1 MLKKMQRRF
10 ILAAM
15 AAFGCVMLILTMGIN
30 LINYFQIA
38 ASQDAILDQIY
49 EYNKSVNQ
57 HPNMTLPPIS
67 EMDWP
72 DGEEAGFAMRFFSVS
87 CDNAGNILSFD
98 DCYISSVDEQ
108 TAQEYAKEV
117 IRQTSLRGYHKD
129 YRYRTEKT
137 DGGYEIIFLN
147 VAAMQS
153 AAYSLLTVSVI
164 VGVSSF
170 LLVLILV
177 IVFSK
182 RAIRPFAENIERQK
196 RFITDAGH
204 ELKTPI
210 TSIITSADILSCEYE
225 DNEWVQNIQRQ
236 SSRLTK
242 LVGDLVALSR
252 MDEASPCLENE
263 MFSLTDAA
271 WEISESLADLAK
283 AKGKSYTP
291 QIENDLRMVGDR
303 SKIQQLLSILLENAI
318 AYSDGNGDIVLNIT
332 RKSGRI
338 HITVCNAFRF
348 DKEPDVEHWFDR
360 FYRPDQSRSI
370 HTGGTG
376 IGLSM
381 AQAIVEAHKGHISA
395 KVENGNAVVFKTIL

>member
-10 ILAAM
+10 ILAVM
-15 AAFGCVMLILTMGIN
+15 AAFGCVMLILTTGIN
-30 LINYFQIA
+30 LINYFQIT
-38 ASQDAILDQIY
+38 ASEDAILDQIY
-49 EYNKSVNQ
+49 EYNQNATQ
-57 HPNMTLPPIS
+57 YPDMTLPSIT

-72 DGEEAGFAMRFFSVS
+72 DGEEAGFTMRFFSVS
-87 CDNAGNILSFD
+87 CDSAGNLLSFD
-98 DCYISSVDEQ
+98 DSYISSIDET
-108 TAQEYAKEV
+108 TAQEYAKEAV
-117 IRQTSLRGYHKD
+117 GQARMRGYHKD
-129 YRYRTEKT
+129 YRYRVEKT
-137 DGGYEIIFLN
+137 DTGYEVIFLN

-153 AAYSLLTVSVI
+153 VSYSLLTVSLT
-164 VGVSSF
+164 VGMSSF
-170 LLVLILV
+170 LLVLVLV
-177 IVFSK
+177 VLFSK
-182 RAIRPFAENIERQK
+182 RAIRPFAENMERQK

-204 ELKTPI
+204 ELKTPV

-252 MDEASPCLENE
+252 LDETSPCLESE

-283 AKGKSYTP
+283 AKRKSYTP
-291 QIENDLRMVGDR
+291 QIENGLQMVGDR

-318 AYSDGNGDIVLNIT
+318 QYSDENGDIVLNIT
-332 RKSGRI
+332 RKSGKI
-338 HITVCNAFRF
+338 HIIVRNTCVFET
-348 DKEPDVEHWFDR
+348 KPDVAHWFDR
-360 FYRPDQSRSI
+360 FYRPDQSRSV

-381 AQAIVEAHKGHISA
+381 AQAIVEAHKGNISA
-395 KVENGNAVVFKTIL
+395 KVENGNAVVFKVIL